1 MKVKTRFE
9 TFSEKER
16 KMLAEA
22 IWRRQRSYI
31 AGDKLFNEYGKNA
44 VRMSRQN
51 GLYARQSSINTY

>member
-9 TFSEKER
+9 TFSDRER

-31 AGDKLFNEYGKNA
+31 AGDKLFNEYGKMLSECLD
-44 VRMSRQN
+44 RMD
-51 GLYARQSSINTY
+51 YMPAK

>member
-9 TFSEKER
+9 TFSDRER

-31 AGDKLFNEYGKNA
+31 AGDKPFNEYGKMLSECLD
-44 VRMSRQN
+44 RMDYMP
-51 GLYARQSSINTY
+51 GKVV